1 MVIAKGLW
9 LFNIWQEYL
18 ENLVISVTWALGKG
32 GNSKY
37 ANHKFQVTD
46 QIYLCIFEFIC
57 L

>member
-1 MVIAKGLW
+1 MVIAKALW

-18 ENLVISVTWALGKG
+18 ENLVISVTWALGKD